1 MVNPARPAPPS
12 VGGGVWPPLLKSPAQ
27 VSVTVCVAAPSTR
40 IIEAPRGGPPP
51 PTLFCPAHGGRIG
64 LRGRTLGCTLKKVG
78 ILSLFSLFGI
88 FGSFCI
94 FGIVD
99 FRRHV
104 LEDLLGRNLPKIF
117 KK

>member
-1 MVNPARPAPPS
+1 MWPTIGITASPDAESDPDPHLPARGS
-12 VGGGVWPPLLKSPAQ
+12 IRR
-27 VSVTVCVAAPSTR
+27 TVLDR
-40 IIEAPRGGPPP
+40 IEAPRGGPPP